1 MPWECCDLLKEVCI
15 PTRVWECLLEDVVR
29 AVIPLRSVLEK
40 SLNSRETPEFLGREE
55 EEEQMMVGKG
65 GEQRDEEN
73 EGIKYLKSIFFPD
86 PFWDQC
92 PGLRPLLWLHLHPD
106 YFIRQKHL
114 KCSGTVAKGAL
125 KH

>member
-73 EGIKYLKSIFFPD
+73 EGIKYLKSIFFETH
-86 PFWDQC
+86 FGISAQ
-92 PGLRPLLWLHLHPD
+92 G
-106 YFIRQKHL
+106 
-114 KCSGTVAKGAL
+114 
-125 KH
+125 